1 MRYGVHGFFLL
12 RERSR
17 DSWIAISGSGWRSMG
32 DFEGSFGD
40 KRRSVALARLEQAM
54 VAQSSV
60 IVRRLGG
67 DRAGEI
73 SAHRV
78 LSAAAV
84 TAGGIVDCIA
94 RRTASA
100 AAGRRIVVAQDTT
113 EGNFAGRTRK
123 TLGRGRRPGA
133 PAGFFLHGGGG
144 SRPGGGGGVGGGGGG
159 PL

>member
-1 MRYGVHGFFLL
+1 MHRSFEGVHGDALTLPRLMPWVPPSPALRYGVHGFFLL

-40 KRRSVALARLEQAM
+40 KRRSVVLARLEQAM

-60 IVRRLGG
+60 IVRRLGE

-78 LSAAAV
+78 L
-84 TAGGIVDCIA
+84 AGEGGE
-94 RRTASA
+94 RSE
-100 AAGRRIVVAQDTT
+100 AG
-113 EGNFAGRTRK
+113 EG
-123 TLGRGRRPGA
+123 L
-133 PAGFFLHGGGG
+133 
-144 SRPGGGGGVGGGGGG
+144 
-159 PL
+159 